1 MQLTHTTQFY
11 SLILLPEKY
20 DLMTFDDVS
29 TNLNFSCTFKNGAI
43 AFVPI
48 YSGEILR
55 GAKLPQLDVLGM
67 TFSYQSSWIQRETAT
82 TYRVTL
88 PLEGVMVI
96 HNNTSNNCSI
106 QEHHTDSTTSF
117 N

>member
-1 MQLTHTTQFY
+1 MELTHTTQFY
-11 SLILLPEKY
+11 SVILLPEKY
-20 DLMTFDDVS
+20 DLMEFDDLS
-29 TNLNFSCTFKNGAI
+29 TNLNFKCTFKNGAI

-48 YSGEILR
+48 YSGELLR

-67 TFSYQSSWIQRETAT
+67 TFSYQSSWVERQTNT
-82 TYRVTL
+82 TFRITL
-88 PLEGVMVI
+88 PLEGVLVI

-106 QEHHTDSTTSF
+106 EEHHTNIITPF

>member
-1 MQLTHTTQFY
+1 MELTHTTQFY
-11 SLILLPEKY
+11 SVILLPEKY
-20 DLMTFDDVS
+20 DVMEFEDLS
-29 TNLNFSCTFKNGAI
+29 SNLNFECRFKNGAI

-67 TFSYQSSWIQRETAT
+67 TYSYQSSWTQRETET
-82 TYRVTL
+82 TYRITL
-88 PLEGVMVI
+88 PTDKILVI
-96 HNNTSNNCSI
+96 HNNTPENCSI
-106 QEHHTDSTTSF
+106 EEYHTSSTTSF